1 MLQGIW
7 TINIGEPIFSR
18 PNELHVC
25 VQHSFPFLH
34 LLRKMLSSD
43 AWCSYRAVL
52 SFFERGA
59 PRNSTPAP
67 TCLAPPQ
74 SFIIA
79 GWRVLLSQKLSK
91 YLGYI
96 SEIIWAFKSQEC
108 VCFSPLHY
116 IFNGN
121 HVNAT
126 RWLKKIRSSLI
137 IMGKAIKRS
146 FPSHLVGM
154 SYNPMILIDD

>member
-121 HVNAT
+121 YVNAT
-126 RWLKKIRSSLI
+126 RWLKKFAL
-137 IMGKAIKRS
+137 
-146 FPSHLVGM
+146 L
-154 SYNPMILIDD
+154 